1 MFFLDEKQSCK
12 VDLLNITECF
22 FFFLDEK
29 QSCKLD
35 LLNIT

>member
-22 FFFLDEK
+22 FFLDEK